1 MRSFSSGAMRL
12 NMSDKHADFH
22 ILKDKLAS
30 KCLHKSQT
38 VSAKEERLVR
48 QHKREVRRKAIF
60 FRSAGTVLEV
70 AVVYTRHKRF
80 DKSW

>member
-1 MRSFSSGAMRL
+1 MQSFSSGAMRL

-30 KCLHKSQT
+30 QCLHKSQT

-48 QHKREVRRKAIF
+48 QHKREVHRKAF
-60 FRSAGTVLEV
+60 SLDSAGIVLEV
-70 AVVYTRHKRF
+70 AVVYTRQQEI
-80 DKSW
+80 

>member
-1 MRSFSSGAMRL
+1 MMQSFSSGAMRL

-48 QHKREVRRKAIF
+48 
-60 FRSAGTVLEV
+60 
-70 AVVYTRHKRF
+70 
-80 DKSW
+80 